1 MSASSFVG
9 AFITFSK
16 YKARESPLSLIRAR
30 CSGCSKRL
38 SKNSFGGSPVP
49 LKLEVED
56 GLGTLDEEADN
67 VALSIVVWSASLA
80 DSSDDS
86 SDVSS
91 RELSISEVIAPK
103 EACPTSMTG
112 PREDKDS
119 LCLD

>member
-49 LKLEVED
+49 LKLEVEL
-56 GLGTLDEEADN
+56 GLGILVEEADN
-67 VALSIVVWSASLA
+67 VAVSVIMMSASFA
-80 DSSDDS
+80 DSFDDS

-91 RELSISEVIAPK
+91 RELSMSEVIAPK
-103 EACPTSMTG
+103 
-112 PREDKDS
+112 
-119 LCLD
+119 